1 MKNIIAKTIK
11 AYRKKLGIT
20 QSELAERMG
29 INKATVAMRETDKRN
44 PTIYTLKKL
53 AKIFGCTTDELL
65 EFSDYSGKINV
76 YQISAKIKELKK
88 QVIEL
93 EQLVSK
99 MGNERT
105 DENE

>member
-1 MKNIIAKTIK
+1 MIAKTIK

-29 INKATVAMRETDKRN
+29 INKATVAMWETDKRN

-65 EFSDYSGKINV
+65 EFSDYSRKINV

-88 QVIEL
+88 QICEL
-93 EQLVSK
+93 EQLVSETENK
-99 MGNERT
+99 RT
-105 DENE
+105 NENE

>member
-1 MKNIIAKTIK
+1 MIAKTIK

-29 INKATVAMRETDKRN
+29 INKATVAMWETDKRN

-99 MGNERT
+99 MENERT